1 MPNLQPFDLAQGK
14 SPISDLGITASRG
27 FRASGVACGIKKT
40 GALDLALV
48 VSEYDCACAGVF
60 TTNRVQAAP
69 VLYDKETLAKNNRA
83 LRAVV
88 INSGCANACTGDAGL
103 EDARAMADATARAL
117 GVRTDQVLVMST
129 GVIGQR
135 LPMDRIR
142 AGIALAAPRVS
153 VDGGADAARAIMTT
167 DTRPKYCVLRH
178 THYAIGGMCKGAGM
192 IHPQMAT
199 MLALITTDAQIAP
212 DLLDRALRIA
222 VNASFNRISIDGDTS
237 TNDTVLVLANGASNY
252 AIRNTPHIEEFT
264 QALTHVCVNLAQ
276 QIVRDGEGATKFVEI
291 VVSGARAEE
300 EAVRVAKAIANS
312 PLVKTALYGGDANWG
327 RVIAAAGYSGAEVD
341 PAKMSLWF
349 GDVKVFANGTPTD
362 FDEAE
367 STRAI
372 AGKDVLIRLDL
383 GQGEARTTVWTC
395 DLSHDY
401 VTINGK
407 YRT

>member
-1 MPNLQPFDLAQGK
+1 MNQETNAHFNT
-14 SPISDLGITASRG
+14 LGVTAVRG
-27 FRASGVACGIKKT
+27 FRAAGVACGIKKN

-48 VSEYDCACAGVF
+48 ASDYDSACAGVF

-69 VLYDKETLAKNNRA
+69 VVYDKETLARNARAIRA
-83 LRAVV
+83 LV
-88 INSGCANACTGDAGL
+88 INSGCANACTGEAGL
-103 EDARAMADATARAL
+103 DDVRAMAAETARAL
-117 GVRTDQVLVMST
+117 GVQPNQVLVMST

-135 LPMDRIR
+135 LPMDKIR
-142 AGIALAAPRVS
+142 AGISLAAPRLS
-153 VDGGADAARAIMTT
+153 PEGGADAARAIMTT
-167 DTRPKYCVLRH
+167 DTRPKVYARRH
-178 THYAIGGMCKGAGM
+178 GAYTIGGMCKGAGM

-212 DLLDRALRIA
+212 KRLERALRVA
-222 VNASFNRISIDGDTS
+222 VNQSFNRITIDGDTS
-237 TNDTVLVLANGASNY
+237 TNDTVLVLANGASGKE
-252 AIRNTPHIEEFT
+252 IGEEEMRDFT
-264 QALTHVCVNLAQ
+264 QTLTQVCVNLAQ

-300 EAVRVAKAIANS
+300 EAVRVAKTIAHS

-327 RVIAAAGYSGAEVD
+327 RVIAAAGYSGVAVD
-341 PAKMSLWF
+341 PATMTLWF
-349 GDVKVFANGTPTD
+349 GDVNVFARGTPTA
-362 FDEAE
+362 FNEAD

-372 AGKDVLIRLDL
+372 AGKEVFIRLDL
-383 GQGEARTTVWTC
+383 GQGEAQATVWTC